1 MTPAEKR
8 TATLKLEIPNRTLA
22 STLLEQ
28 WSGRSGVSLNILRG
42 RLTPDAAAYEEHHAG
57 AMHLFGVVRASTR
70 SAGSAGNGLTFSID
84 ITGIVEALKE
94 KNAWDEKNV
103 RVTFLPREGAEAHGA
118 PAEHDPIS
126 IGRISIYQS

>member
-42 RLTPDAAAYEEHHAG
+42 RLTPDAAAYEVE
-57 AMHLFGVVRASTR
+57 VR
-70 SAGSAGNGLTFSID
+70 GSAANVEKIVRQSAPWRDAGRFLNPAP
-84 ITGIVEALKE
+84 TGAS
-94 KNAWDEKNV
+94 A
-103 RVTFLPREGAEAHGA
+103 
-118 PAEHDPIS
+118 
-126 IGRISIYQS
+126 